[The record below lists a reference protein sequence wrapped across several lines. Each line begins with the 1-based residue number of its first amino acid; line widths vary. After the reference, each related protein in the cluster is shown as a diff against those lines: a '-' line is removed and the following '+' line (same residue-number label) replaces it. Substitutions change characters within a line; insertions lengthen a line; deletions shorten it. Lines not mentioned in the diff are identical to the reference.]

1 MLQQAQKQ
9 HFQSAICYKKK
20 QKAAMP
26 AKFKINPSINVQSDA
41 TEWNLFKKILRIDHV
56 FMIHLTFPDSNLA
69 NQELVN
75 PSTKFH

>member
-26 AKFKINPSINVQSDA
+26 AKFKVNPSLNAQSYA
-41 TEWNLFKKILRIDHV
+41 TEWNF
-56 FMIHLTFPDSNLA
+56 TG
-69 NQELVN
+69 
-75 PSTKFH
+75 KFCV